1 MCNTIIG
8 FDVDH
13 NRFTF
18 ASSGHSHNLMF
29 WKKMNFITERPR
41 TRHDL
46 NCLYLGPKFLYSVP
60 ETFEN
65 LEKDCFKIKYK
76 NFLLNN
82 YKE

>member
-29 WKKMNFITERPR
+29 SKKMN
-41 TRHDL
+41 L
-46 NCLYLGPKFLYSVP
+46 LLKG
-60 ETFEN
+60 
-65 LEKDCFKIKYK
+65 LEQDMT
-76 NFLLNN
+76 
-82 YKE
+82 